1 MKPILTA
8 LLIAALSA
16 PAAAECLVQADGI
29 GGIRLGQT
37 PAQVRQQFPRA
48 RFERADD
55 VEGIGYVAITLP
67 GNTKIYAYQEGEVPT
82 IKSPINQNAKIN
94 VLETPSPA
102 CHTASDIRPGMSL
115 QNAAGKLGRVK
126 EILQD
131 DEAREFAFFQSQPGW
146 LAIHV
151 ENAGRYLPHR
161 EGLPR
166 STARYRPNGK
176 ILTLSVGRQPNR

>member
-8 LLIAALSA
+8 LLIAALST
-16 PAAAECLVQADGI
+16 PAAAECLVQAGGI

-37 PAQVRQQFPRA
+37 PAQVKQQFPRA

-102 CHTASDIRPGMSL
+102 CHTASGLRPGMSL
-115 QNAAGKLGRVK
+115 QEAAGRLGQVK
-126 EILQD
+126 EIMQSEI
-131 DEAREFAFFQSQPGW
+131 EAREFATFRRQPAW
-146 LAIHV
+146 LTIRV
-151 ENAGRYLPHR
+151 ENAGRYRPGQ
-161 EGLPR
+161 ESLPR
-166 STARYRPNGK
+166 RTTRYRPNGK
-176 ILTLSVGRQPNR
+176 IFSLSIGQ